1 MGTKSDP
8 LLALDRVEA
17 GYGGRAILPPISL
30 SVGPSQ
36 IWALL
41 GRNGSGK
48 STMLATMLGLLPAVR
63 GSVKRRSDLRV
74 SFVPQRGDYDLS
86 VPARVIDY
94 VRGGIDQGWSF
105 LKPGLV
111 YRSRARIDAAMQ
123 ATEVL
128 AFARRQLALLSE
140 GQKQRV
146 LIARAIVSDPE
157 LIVLDEPTSAMDAV
171 AEQEIFELLAKL
183 VRERNMSV
191 LIASHQLSFAPRYAT
206 HAILVD
212 GEESTAD
219 IGPVEEVTRGPTFRK
234 RYGSV
239 IRDG

>member
-1 MGTKSDP
+1 VSE
-8 LLALDRVEA
+8 LLALERVEA
-17 GYGGRAILPPISL
+17 GYGRRPILPPISL

-48 STMLATMLGLLPAVR
+48 STLLATMLGLLPAVR
-63 GSVKRRSDLRV
+63 GSVKRRPSLRV
-74 SFVPQRGDYDLS
+74 SFVPQRGDWDLS

-94 VRGGIDQGWSF
+94 VRGGLDQGWSF
-105 LKPGLV
+105 LEPGLV
-111 YRSRARIDAAMQ
+111 FRSRARIDAAMKE
-123 ATEVL
+123 TEVL
-128 AFARRQLALLSE
+128 AFGRKQFGLLSE

-171 AEQEIFELLAKL
+171 AEQEIFEVLARL
-183 VRERNMSV
+183 VRERNVSV

-212 GEESTAD
+212 GESGTAD
-219 IGPVEEVTRGPTFRK
+219 VGPVAEITGGPTFKK

-239 IRDG
+239 IGHG